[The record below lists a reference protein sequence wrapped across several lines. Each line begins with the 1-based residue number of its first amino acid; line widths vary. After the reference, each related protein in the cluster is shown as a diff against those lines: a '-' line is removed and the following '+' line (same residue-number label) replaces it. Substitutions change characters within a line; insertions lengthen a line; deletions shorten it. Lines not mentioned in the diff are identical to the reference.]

1 MINASH
7 LSKYSSIDP
16 LNTAEKM
23 LKMLF
28 DLGMT
33 GQNIKNQ
40 GRLEVPEHMIA
51 VVGRIM
57 ALMTY
62 VSRSLKPEI
71 MSGYLAK
78 EN

>member
-1 MINASH
+1 
-7 LSKYSSIDP
+7 
-16 LNTAEKM
+16 M

-40 GRLEVPEHMIA
+40 GMLEVPEHMVA

-62 VSRSLKPEI
+62 MSRSLKPEI
-71 MSGYLAK
+71 MLGYLAK

>member
-1 MINASH
+1 
-7 LSKYSSIDP
+7 
-16 LNTAEKM
+16 
-23 LKMLF
+23 MLF

-40 GRLEVPEHMIA
+40 GMLEVPEHTVA
-51 VVGRIM
+51 VAGRII

-62 VSRSLKPEI
+62 MSCSLKSEV
-71 MSGYLAK
+71 MLGYLAK

>member
-1 MINASH
+1 
-7 LSKYSSIDP
+7 
-16 LNTAEKM
+16 M

-40 GRLEVPEHMIA
+40 GMLEVPEHTVAMA
-51 VVGRIM
+51 GRII

-62 VSRSLKPEI
+62 MSCSLKSEV
-71 MSGYLAK
+71 MLGYLAK